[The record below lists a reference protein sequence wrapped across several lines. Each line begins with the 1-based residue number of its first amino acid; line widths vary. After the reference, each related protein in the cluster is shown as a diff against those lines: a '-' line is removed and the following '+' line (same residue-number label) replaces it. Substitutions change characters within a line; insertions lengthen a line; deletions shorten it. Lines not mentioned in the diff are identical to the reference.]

1 MAKHVTI
8 DKKWIYI
15 AIAIIAVIVIF
26 LGIKAFSS
34 EDKENAAPIII
45 PITTTKTI
53 TTTQT
58 PGILVS
64 GTKTEVAITNN
75 LRERIYVNV
84 SYRVFSQFYKADYTE
99 SKIFEVWPNAQQ
111 SFKVYENGG
120 CANNDCLIMI
130 LGFEKVLHN

>member
-15 AIAIIAVIVIF
+15 AIVVVAVIVIF

-34 EDKENAAPIII
+34 NEDEIKPIII
-45 PITTTKTI
+45 PVTTTQTI
-53 TTTQT
+53 TTTQP

-64 GTKTEVAITNN
+64 GTKTDVIIINKIP
-75 LRERIYVNV
+75 ERVYVNV
-84 SYRVFSQFYKADYTE
+84 TYRVFSQFYHDDYTE

-111 SFKVYENGG
+111 SFKVYNNGG
-120 CANNDCLIMI
+120 CLNNECLVMI
-130 LGFEKVLHN
+130 LGFQRVAHK